1 MATKPETDYIVRTM
15 ERSEVDFA
23 IQLAAGEGW
32 NPGVADAACFY
43 QADPEGFLVGIL
55 DNRPIGCVSAVSY
68 GNKFGFI
75 GLYIIVP
82 EYRGRGYG
90 LRLWQAGMK
99 RLTGHNIGLDAVIAQ
114 EATYTK
120 AGFKRAY
127 RNFRFESRYS
137 EPTPPEYPEISQ
149 LRSGSLDQV
158 ARYDRQCFPAE
169 RPSFLRC
176 WLDQPSGTALG
187 YFEKNLLRGY
197 GVIRR
202 CSQGYKIGPLF
213 ADNPDIAERLYLS
226 LAAKTEEGEQVFLDI
241 TEANP
246 AALDLVK
253 KYRMREVF
261 ATNRMYSQGQPI
273 LVLEKV
279 FGVTTFEL
287 G

>member
-1 MATKPETDYIVRTM
+1 MSIKPEADYIVRTM

-23 IQLAAGEGW
+23 IKLAAGEGW
-32 NPGVADAACFY
+32 NPGLADAACFY

-75 GLYIIVP
+75 GLYIIIP
-82 EYRGRGYG
+82 EYRGQGYG
-90 LRLWQAGMK
+90 IRLWQAGMK
-99 RLTGHNIGLDAVIAQ
+99 RLAGQNIGLDAVIEQ
-114 EATYTK
+114 EATYIK

-137 EPTPPEYPEISQ
+137 GPTPPEYAEIRQ
-149 LRSGSLDQV
+149 LRSSNLDTV
-158 ARYDRQCFPAE
+158 ARFDRQCFPAE
-169 RPSFLRC
+169 RLQFLRG

-187 YFEKNLLRGY
+187 YFEKNLLKGY
-197 GVIRR
+197 GVVRR
-202 CSQGYKIGPLF
+202 CNQGYKIGPLF
-213 ADNPDIAERLYLS
+213 ADNPEIAERLYLS
-226 LAAKTEEGEQVFLDI
+226 LTSKTGKGEQVFLDV

-246 AALDLVK
+246 AALDMAK
-253 KYRMREVF
+253 KYKMREVF
-261 ATNRMYSQGQPI
+261 ATNRMYSQGQPV
-273 LVLEKV
+273 LALEKI